1 MRWEIQ
7 QISKKCQAFRGFND
21 SIFRRFF
28 LFSLWK
34 LIRKSKSNQSGV
46 TFCSLNVSNSS
57 SEDSIWHYSPVK
69 SVLSFNR
76 FSILNNSL
84 ITLRIRS
91 RINIQIPP
99 LKIYVIRGLQNL
111 HKIRIKIAVL
121 ISLFY
126 RKFQFHFN
134 RNSRRIFLPWNFRR
148 TQNRTQWIISL
159 SLSNSLSIAC
169 TLSSHRWFGRS
180 ASGFPLGNTVT
191 ILSQQCKSVTKRPD
205 QVTAICRVTTLT
217 RFPIYSRWSTRRDH
231 FSSTP
236 EGNLSPDKAVST

>member
-1 MRWEIQ
+1 MTLSSDVSFCFLCESWFEKAKAINLVLHFAVWTSRTARARI
-7 QISKKCQAFRGFND
+7 
-21 SIFRRFF
+21 RFGTTVRF
-28 LFSLWK
+28 
-34 LIRKSKSNQSGV
+34 
-46 TFCSLNVSNSS
+46 
-57 SEDSIWHYSPVK
+57 K